1 MKAYLTSSNSLET
14 ILKSDDAGRDK
25 EEKRNT
31 RALHL
36 YRRRGSGVR
45 STLAR
50 TRYGCVFLLLPP
62 CHANMDETEQSNV
75 SPHIFVSSKVPVILE
90 AASNPQPFY
99 AWREVLDIP
108 ANKLAALKFSH
119 FPFKWIRYAMGAIV
133 GPEGHL
139 YENDQTTPGQ
149 PIDYKLPLPE
159 TDDLRLYYH
168 VPEDQLPHMFP
179 LDLQLADT
187 RAVTS
192 SVRSN
197 DDRQGVFLR
206 AVRERDGAGYVVSG
220 FPAEYCQAAHLV
232 AHGKGSEV
240 RCLPFSFTQCSE
252 PASTSKLLLE
262 GEAEFGEVGRE
273 VRLPLSRTL
282 TTLAMAS
289 SSMHP
294 PIQVSTGEDL
304 PFCK

>member
-1 MKAYLTSSNSLET
+1 
-14 ILKSDDAGRDK
+14 
-25 EEKRNT
+25 
-31 RALHL
+31 
-36 YRRRGSGVR
+36 
-45 STLAR
+45 
-50 TRYGCVFLLLPP
+50 
-62 CHANMDETEQSNV
+62 MDETEQSNV

-179 LDLQLADT
+179 T
-187 RAVTS
+187 RAVSS

-240 RCLPFSFTQCSE
+240 RTHLLAFLFH
-252 PASTSKLLLE
+252 AVLRTSQYI
-262 GEAEFGEVGRE
+262 EALTRGRSR
-273 VRLPLSRTL
+273 VRRSGTRGQAPIITDINDPRNGLFLYAPTHTGLDRGRFAILQVSKR
-282 TTLAMAS
+282 
-289 SSMHP
+289 HWP
-294 PIQVSTGEDL
+294 PI
-304 PFCK
+304 